1 VVRAVA
7 NSVSST
13 PNLRKELQS
22 LFDDWSKKPFPHGS
36 KDSRI
41 HELHDMLILYDEDV
55 AQAVRKL
62 LSAPKKPNWLAR
74 LRLRFALS
82 EYGRLERRIQKLS
95 LEPLEPQVA
104 QAVESYREYYQSMK
118 KVIRAARAYLST
130 TNNEQ

>member
-1 VVRAVA
+1 
-7 NSVSST
+7 
-13 PNLRKELQS
+13 
-22 LFDDWSKKPFPHGS
+22 
-36 KDSRI
+36 
-41 HELHDMLILYDEDV
+41 MLILYDADV
-55 AQAVRKL
+55 AEAVRKL
-62 LSAPKKPNWLAR
+62 LSAPKRPNWFAR

>member
-1 VVRAVA
+1 MVRAVA

-22 LFDDWSKKPFPHGS
+22 LFDDWLKKPFPHGS

-41 HELHDMLILYDEDV
+41 HGLHDMLILYDADV
-55 AQAVRKL
+55 AEAVRKL
-62 LSAPKKPNWLAR
+62 LSAPKRPNWFAR

-82 EYGRLERRIQKLS
+82 EYGRLEKRIQKLS
-95 LEPLEPQVA
+95 LEPLNQVA
-104 QAVESYREYYQSMK
+104 QAVESYREYYEAMK

-130 TNNEQ
+130 TNNKQ

>member
-1 VVRAVA
+1 M
-7 NSVSST
+7 
-13 PNLRKELQS
+13 ELQS
-22 LFDDWSKKPFPHGS
+22 LFDDWLQKPFPPHG

-62 LSAPKKPNWLAR
+62 LSVPKRPKRLAR

-82 EYGRLERRIQKLS
+82 EYSRLEKRIQKLS
-95 LEPLEPQVA
+95 SEPLEPQVA
-104 QAVESYREYYQSMK
+104 QAVESYREYYQAMK

-130 TNNEQ
+130 TNN